1 MVGTAEEAFGV
12 TVSPW
17 KRGKHSDIWDTQS
30 ISYNQESLYPPNGTP
45 CFTCVR
51 GISSLL
57 SESLSELTAGFK
69 GVTAGTGA
77 DVSTV
82 PLLTGVDDN
91 FDNDTEIRMSVVS
104 NYIKW
109 S

>member
-1 MVGTAEEAFGV
+1 MT
-12 TVSPW
+12 
-17 KRGKHSDIWDTQS
+17 
-30 ISYNQESLYPPNGTP
+30 
-45 CFTCVR
+45 

-57 SESLSELTAGFK
+57 SESLSELSACFK
-69 GVTAGTGA
+69 AVTAGTGA

-82 PLLTGVDDN
+82 PLLTGVDGN
-91 FDNDTEIRMSVVS
+91 FDNDTEIGMSVVS